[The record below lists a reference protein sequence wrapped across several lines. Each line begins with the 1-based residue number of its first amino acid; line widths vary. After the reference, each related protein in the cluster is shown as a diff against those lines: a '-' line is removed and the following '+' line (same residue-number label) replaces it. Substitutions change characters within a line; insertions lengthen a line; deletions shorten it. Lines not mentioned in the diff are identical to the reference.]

1 MSKDKYAHKS
11 DCEIIINHEE
21 SAETN
26 YPVNKKSMIRS
37 EDGELLFSMPKT
49 TPDSTMWYILSVG
62 NEFFSTGQKSGDIKC
77 KLNIQKALG
86 LQETCIIW

>member
-1 MSKDKYAHKS
+1 MSKDKYVHKE
-11 DCEIIINHEE
+11 DCEIIIVTTQPT
-21 SAETN
+21 SPS
-26 YPVNKKSMIRS
+26 YPKNKKSMIRS

-62 NEFFSTGQKSGDIKC
+62 NEFFSAGQKSGDIKC